1 MTEVIETSRSSTP
14 LSVTSACRTLDIA
27 RSTFYRYRSY
37 DPFVDTDVE
46 LRGPRSED
54 RPGLAVVRLPQDHAR
69 TAAAGRRRRLEDRPA
84 PDA

>member
-1 MTEVIETSRSSTP
+1 MTEVIETFGSSAT

-46 LRGPRSED
+46 LRD
-54 RPGLAVVRLPQDHAR
+54 RVQKLALEWPSWLPQDYSR
-69 TAAAGRRRRLEDRPA
+69 TLAPGRGRRPKDRPA